1 MDYEYVGV
9 PTQLY
14 RGHGVERLSIYP
26 QRGRTFDEIKPLNAI
41 PKVENG
47 IPTGPT
53 ARQWH
58 VAGFLGRGTTCFGF
72 GTTSGKGRSRVMP
85 PHRKSKP
92 LKAATD
98 WAPGRRIPAWDALW
112 RRILANVIDPEK
124 NVPGDAVGEPRNE
137 N

>member
-9 PTQLY
+9 PSQLY

-58 VAGFLGRGTTCFGF
+58 VAGSLGRGTTRLGP
-72 GTTSGKGRSRVMP
+72 TS
-85 PHRKSKP
+85 
-92 LKAATD
+92 D
-98 WAPGRRIPAWDALW
+98 
-112 RRILANVIDPEK
+112 
-124 NVPGDAVGEPRNE
+124 
-137 N
+137 